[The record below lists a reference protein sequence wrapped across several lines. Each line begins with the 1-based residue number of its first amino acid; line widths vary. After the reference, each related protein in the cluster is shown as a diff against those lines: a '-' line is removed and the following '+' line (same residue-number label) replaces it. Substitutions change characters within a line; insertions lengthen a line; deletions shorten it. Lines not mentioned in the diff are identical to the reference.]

1 MSIQDIPNYQQQL
14 DFVNA
19 QVKQRL
25 VDSDYTQL
33 PDAPYTVE
41 QKQAWATYREEL
53 RSLSKDPNYPFV
65 QIPTPPQ
72 R

>member
-14 DFVNA
+14 DIVNEKI
-19 QVKQRL
+19 KQLL

-33 PDAPYTVE
+33 PDAPFTVE
-41 QKQAWATYREEL
+41 QKAEWATYRQEL
-53 RSLSKDPNYPFV
+53 RDLSSNPNYPFV

-72 R
+72 V